1 MLERP
6 WQALADGGIEGR
18 GSGGAQE
25 AEPEVHYIGI

>member
-1 MLERP
+1 
-6 WQALADGGIEGR
+6 LADGGIEGR